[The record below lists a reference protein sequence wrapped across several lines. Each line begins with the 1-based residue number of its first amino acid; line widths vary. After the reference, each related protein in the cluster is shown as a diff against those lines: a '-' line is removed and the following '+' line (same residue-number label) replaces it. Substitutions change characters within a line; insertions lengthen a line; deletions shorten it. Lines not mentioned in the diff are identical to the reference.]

1 MSWLAIAVL
10 TVGAYGLKLLG
21 VTVLGSG
28 TTAQRLRPVTAL
40 VPAALFT
47 GLVVALSFDPGGAVS
62 PSRLAGVA
70 VAGLA
75 AWRKA
80 PFIVVVLTAMAT
92 TALLRAI

>member
-1 MSWLAIAVL
+1 MSWMAIVVLAA
-10 TVGAYGLKLLG
+10 GAYGLKLLG
-21 VTVLGSG
+21 VTVLGEG
-28 TTAQRLRPVTAL
+28 ETAARLRPITAL

-47 GLVVALSFDPGGAVS
+47 GLVVALSFDPGGAVT

-80 PFIVVVLTAMAT
+80 PFIVVVLAAMAT
-92 TALLRAI
+92 TALVRAV